1 MYKRQGHT
9 DSVGSYIDN
18 LLLSQQRAYNVASY
32 VLADDYSHISD
43 STREHLRQVATANG
57 RSFSDLI
64 YNEGDKAED
73 FLTEVS
79 TFMFLV

>member
-1 MYKRQGHT
+1 MYKRQDVLFSDEYRDYVSEIIIEGHT

-43 STREHLRQVATANG
+43 STREDVYKRQAC
-57 RSFSDLI
+57 L
-64 YNEGDKAED
+64 
-73 FLTEVS
+73 
-79 TFMFLV
+79 